1 MERYILIWCVMNKL
15 NWRFLIKVVGI
26 VACVVTFIIL
36 AVIIYL
42 NRLDPLPLDIAM
54 RDFCYK
60 IRGEKYGFGFW
71 FFRLITEFGNFYVIA
86 IIILAVIVVT
96 KCDYRAISISLGI
109 LLAVILNVGLKGIY
123 MRERPFADLRWM
135 SEDSTSFPSGHSTA
149 VGFLYPFIMYLVY
162 HSKSTPKKLKY
173 SIYAA
178 CSLLIPLV
186 MFSRLILGVHYLTDV
201 LAGVSVG
208 IMVSC
213 LAMVFYKIC
222 DKYDF
227 MTEGLFSKISNSR
240 NKKD

>member
-1 MERYILIWCVMNKL
+1 MNKY
-15 NWRFLIKVVGI
+15 NWKFIIKIVGI
-26 VACVVTFIIL
+26 AVCLITFVTL
-36 AVIIYL
+36 AIVIYL
-42 NRLDPLPLDIAM
+42 NRLNPLKLDQDV

-60 IRGEKYGFGFW
+60 IRGEKYGFGYW
-71 FFRLITEFGNFYVIA
+71 FFRIITEFGNFYIIAVIILL
-86 IIILAVIVVT
+86 IIIFT

-149 VGFLYPFIMYLVY
+149 VGFLYPFIMYLAY
-162 HSKSTPKKLKY
+162 HSKSLSKVKKNI
-173 SIYAA
+173 IYVV

-186 MFSRLILGVHYLTDV
+186 MLSRLILGVHYFTDV
-201 LAGVSVG
+201 VAGVAVG

-222 DKYDF
+222 ERYDF
-227 MTEGLFSKISNSR
+227 MTEGLFSKIANSR
-240 NKKD
+240 HKNDK